1 MKNKNNRIFKILF
14 VAFILAVL
22 LVLFDL
28 ARQTSAPWNK
38 KKQIERAIP
47 K

>member
-1 MKNKNNRIFKILF
+1 MKNKNNLIFKIIF
-14 VAFILAVL
+14 VVFLLGVI
-22 LVLFDL
+22 LVLVDL

-47 K
+47 

>member
-1 MKNKNNRIFKILF
+1 MKNKNNRTFKILF
-14 VAFILAVL
+14 IVFLLVVIAVL
-22 LVLFDL
+22 VDL